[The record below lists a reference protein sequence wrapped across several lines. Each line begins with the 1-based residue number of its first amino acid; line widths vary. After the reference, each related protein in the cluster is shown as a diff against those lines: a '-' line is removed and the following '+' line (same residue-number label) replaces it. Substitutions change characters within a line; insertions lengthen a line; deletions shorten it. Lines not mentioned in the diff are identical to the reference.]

1 MAIDRKLI
9 NRAFLSKHDL
19 DECNK
24 FLYKFS
30 KIEDDIIKEALLIA
44 ALIAYG
50 RPFSENKENDKI
62 IKKIPLELVTRPF
75 EPSEKRLHAKL
86 MTIRNKAIAHS
97 DIVKKP
103 TSSSVDGQGLVQQS
117 KPYNI
122 LAEDIDIN
130 KMLNL
135 SKKMI
140 LICEDIIC
148 GEQRKLKL

>member
-9 NRAFLSKHDL
+9 NRAFLSKHDF

-24 FLYKFS
+24 FLHKFS
-30 KIEDDIIKEALLIA
+30 RIKDDIIKEALLIA

-75 EPSEKRLHAKL
+75 DSGEKRLHAKL

-97 DIVKKP
+97 DIDKKP
-103 TSSSVDGQGLVQQS
+103 TDSEINSQGFVQVS

-130 KMLNL
+130 RMLNL

-140 LICEDIIC
+140 LTCEDIIC
-148 GEQRKLKL
+148 SEQRKLKL